1 MNSATLS
8 QTGDLASELFA
19 LLHDTDPARFTDAV
33 NERVRERWS
42 RIRASV
48 EELSGETAVPHPITE
63 SVATLRELMQDT
75 AEPSSGSVSYWLSLR
90 PHLMA
95 IYERLAGELRRR
107 SVRAP
112 TLRPTNWP
120 RIAFHV
126 SSALGALLLLEVFLT
141 KNGTLW
147 ATGAFAAYCWVME
160 TGRAVSKRWND
171 RLMRVR
177 FFQLIIHPHEHHH
190 VNSATWYGTALVIL
204 AIVSPPFASGAALAV
219 LGLGDPAAGL
229 VGRRWGRR
237 PLVGGRTVEGTL
249 AFAVFGSLAAFAVLS
264 LWHGAAAWP
273 LLLGISVAAGVAG
286 AIAEAVS
293 VRVDDN
299 LSVPLAAALAA
310 TLAAFALGVQL

>member
-1 MNSATLS
+1 MNSATLH

-19 LLHDTDPARFTDAV
+19 LLRETDPASLTDSVTDRAK
-33 NERVRERWS
+33 ERWS

-48 EELSGETAVPHPITE
+48 EALSTETAAPTSIAE
-63 SVATLRELMQDT
+63 SLATLRELTQESETSDES
-75 AEPSSGSVSYWLSLR
+75 ASYWLALR

-95 IYERLAGELRRR
+95 IYERMAGELRQR

-126 SSALGALLLLEVFLT
+126 SSAFGALLLLEVFLSRT
-141 KNGTLW
+141 GTLW
-147 ATGAFAAYCWVME
+147 ATGAFAAYCWTNE
-160 TGRAVSKRWND
+160 TGRALSKRWND

-190 VNSATWYGTALVIL
+190 VNSATWYGTALLIL
-204 AIVSPPFASGAALAV
+204 ALVSPPFASAAALAV
-219 LGLGDPAAGL
+219 LGFGDPAAGL

-237 PLVGGRTVEGTL
+237 PLRGGRTLEGTL
-249 AFAVFGSLAAFAVLS
+249 AFALFGTLAAFGALL
-264 LWHGAAAWP
+264 LWHGAAPWP
-273 LLLGISVAAGVAG
+273 ALLAVSAAAGVAG

-299 LSVPLAAALAA
+299 LSVPLGAALAAALAA
-310 TLAAFALGVQL
+310 ALLGIRI

>member
-1 MNSATLS
+1 MNSATLT

-19 LLHDTDPARFTDAV
+19 LLRETDPALLTDTV
-33 NERVRERWS
+33 TERARERWS

-48 EELSGETAVPHPITE
+48 EELADEPAAPPPITE
-63 SVATLRELMQDT
+63 SLATLRELMQE
-75 AEPSSGSVSYWLSLR
+75 AEAPSSESASYWLSLR

-95 IYERLAGELRRR
+95 TYERLAGELRRR

-112 TLRPTNWP
+112 TLRPTNWA
-120 RIAFHV
+120 RIGFHV
-126 SSALGALLLLEVFLT
+126 SSALGALLLLEVFLSRT
-141 KNGTLW
+141 GTLW

-160 TGRAVSKRWND
+160 TGRAFSKRWND

-204 AIVSPPFASGAALAV
+204 ALVSPPFASAAALAV
-219 LGLGDPAAGL
+219 LGIGDPAAGL

-237 PLVGGRTVEGTL
+237 PLAGGRTVEGTL
-249 AFAVFGSLAAFAVLS
+249 AFAAFGTLASFAVLS

-273 LLLGISVAAGVAG
+273 LLLLISAAAGAAG
-286 AIAEAVS
+286 AVAEAVS
-293 VRVDDN
+293 VRIDDN

-310 TLAAFALGVQL
+310 GLAGLALGVQI